1 MDRILSEF
9 ITRTSAEAG
18 FARDLLASH
27 NWDLK
32 TAINAYYVMKGL
44 VQSNDSE
51 DSNRCDNDVN
61 DLYESHPLSSIDVK
75 LNNELNIKKCRIDS
89 LPQFVTIKC
98 SSEPSLSSH
107 SSQSSDNSS
116 NTSSPSKLA
125 IQSKCDDSTD
135 DVLEETN
142 KKLSRGI
149 SRATDNV
156 NLVSKARNEF
166 AQDFKTS
173 CRGSRL
179 LNTNSYLE
187 TPDFTFTLPDLSI
200 HPEDF
205 RIFLEHDLI
214 EKSTLISLE
223 SAQRLNWWSDVCQKL
238 WPLATTGDGNCLL
251 HAASLGMWGFHDRL
265 LILRKALHALM
276 SNSSYTAAFYR
287 RWKWQT
293 YFQNFKVGLTF
304 SESEWRQEWDC
315 LLKMSSTEPRV
326 RAQTDNKNE
335 LNGGKK
341 TESIDEIQSHVYESL
356 EEIHIFALAHVL
368 RRPIIVIADTMLKD
382 LTGEAFFPIPF
393 GGIYLPLE
401 CPDDNLMKSP
411 LCLTYDSAHFSAL
424 VSMNKDIQYVDNH
437 PPSPPPAAIPLVD
450 YEHNILPLQFVI
462 DPGEEMFKND
472 CQHFSNELVKKLTL
486 SENEKLKLLKLY
498 FDVDYIKLPKH
509 QTTELT
515 TEKKLTKRNAK
526 LSAMEKSR
534 TLPSSF
540 ESDDSSSD
548 APSAS
553 SVGGS
558 VSSKAKALSSKAAKQ
573 LLTIT
578 KHFGSLGR
586 MSKRIKKNLGT
597 FAKRSTSFRH
607 KHKNSND
614 LEKITKTSDS
624 NAIKI
629 NSCVQQIDT
638 LSNSESNDD
647 YLIDKDMIIVA
658 LLHTNRR
665 HIYYDEMIRNYLSTA
680 RARFLRDK
688 RQHCSSSSSSSS
700 VTTVTKTSAITDQNC
715 VSMCVNTGCKMFGT
729 SANNYLCSAC
739 FEQQKQHLKESQTN
753 YITSNLDIKTNGNK
767 SDNINKVLD
776 FQSDSHS
783 VSQDLKVSLN
793 CEKSKLVDE
802 ELDICCANSH
812 FYVPTNI

>member
-1 MDRILSEF
+1 MCEPMDRILSEF
-9 ITRTSAEAG
+9 TTRTSADPA
-18 FARDLLASH
+18 FARDLLECN

-32 TAINAYYVMKGL
+32 SALKAFYRINGLIPMKDTKP
-44 VQSNDSE
+44 VE
-51 DSNRCDNDVN
+51 DIHNDNDCHSLPFS
-61 DLYESHPLSSIDVK
+61 DT
-75 LNNELNIKKCRIDS
+75 NELKINNYLNTKKCGNDC
-89 LPQFVTIKC
+89 LPQMVTIKC

-107 SSQSSDNSS
+107 SSQCSDDSS
-116 NTSSPSKLA
+116 NTSSPSKLG
-125 IQSKCDDSTD
+125 IHSKCDDSAA
-135 DVLEETN
+135 DVMEETT

-179 LNTNSYLE
+179 LNTNSFLE

-205 RIFLEHDLI
+205 RLFLEHDLI
-214 EKSTLISLE
+214 EKSTLVSLE
-223 SAQRLNWWSDVCQKL
+223 SSQRLNWWSAVCHKL

-265 LILRKALHALM
+265 LVLRKALHALL

-293 YFQNFKVGLTF
+293 YFQNFKAGLIF

-315 LLKMSSTEPRV
+315 LLKMASTEPRV
-326 RAQTDNKNE
+326 RAHSDYKSSE

-341 TESIDEIQSHVYESL
+341 NDPLDEIQPHVYESL

-401 CPDDNLMKSP
+401 CPDNNLMKSP
-411 LCLTYDSAHFSAL
+411 LCLTYDAAHFSAL
-424 VSMNKDIQYVDNH
+424 VSMDKEIQFVDNH
-437 PPSPPPAAIPLVD
+437 PSPPPAAIPLMD
-450 YEHNILPLQFVI
+450 FEHNILPLQFVV
-462 DPGEEMFKND
+462 DPGEEVFRKE
-472 CQHFSNELVKKLTL
+472 QHFTDELVQRLTL
-486 SENEKLKLLKLY
+486 NESDKIMLLKQY
-498 FDVDYIKLPKH
+498 FDVNYIECPKPE
-509 QTTELT
+509 TDLVID
-515 TEKKLTKRNAK
+515 KKPVKRNAK

-558 VSSKAKALSSKAAKQ
+558 VSKAKAFSTKAAKQ
-573 LLTIT
+573 LLMIT

-597 FAKRSTSFRH
+597 FAKRGTSFRS
-607 KHKNSND
+607 KSSA
-614 LEKITKTSDS
+614 LSPTKTCDLNSVKTNANSSEHQKDGLSDCEL
-624 NAIKI
+624 NI
-629 NSCVQQIDT
+629 C
-638 LSNSESNDD
+638 
-647 YLIDKDMIIVA
+647 LIDSSTIVVA
-658 LLHTNRR
+658 LLHTDRR
-665 HIYYDEMIRNYLSTA
+665 HIYYDEMIRNYLNTA
-680 RARFLRDK
+680 RARFLRQMREK
-688 RQHCSSSSSSSS
+688 KSIPATNAPLITSKSSSNTENTETNHSL
-700 VTTVTKTSAITDQNC
+700 TL
-715 VSMCVNTGCKMFGT
+715 CVNTGCKMFGT
-729 SANNYLCSAC
+729 SHNNYLCSSC
-739 FEQQKQHLKESQTN
+739 FAQQKQQLNENHVNSTTITN
-753 YITSNLDIKTNGNK
+753 DCNKTNDMSN
-767 SDNINKVLD
+767 DVNIG
-776 FQSDSHS
+776 SDSQH
-783 VSQDLKVSLN
+783 LKVSLN
-793 CEKSKLVDE
+793 SPKSKLVDE
-802 ELDICCANSH
+802 DLPVVIKCANSN
-812 FYVPTNI
+812 FYVPTSI